1 MKAFELGESDSFGR
15 GGLHGSEQHFLAA
28 AFVSASI
35 TGGGGGIIKA
45 TRSNPIP

>member
-35 TGGGGGIIKA
+35 TGGIVKA